1 MKAEVVKVVNL
12 SKKFRKVDAL
22 KGVSLIIEEKE
33 IFGLLGSNGA
43 GKTTLLHI
51 LMGLL
56 DYQGEVYFFGEKIKD
71 YPRFLKNKVA
81 IVPQKISLYDDLTIK
96 DNLYFFGKAY
106 GLKKEEVLE
115 RIEKLSD
122 ALKLGD
128 LKRKVQELS
137 GGFQRRV
144 SIAVALIGNPE
155 ILILDEALVGIDLI
169 TKKVITDML
178 VKLKESKTII
188 LTTHSILDA
197 EKLCD
202 SVCLLHKGENVLCGK
217 TGEIIDKYSN
227 KYRREVGL
235 EEIMFKLIK

>member
-12 SKKFRKVDAL
+12 SKRFRKVDAL
-22 KGVSLIIEEKE
+22 KDVSLVIEEKE

-56 DYQGEVYFFGEKIKD
+56 DYEGEVYFFGEKLNN

-106 GLKKEEVLE
+106 GLKNWEVLE
-115 RIEKLSD
+115 RIEKLSN

-128 LKRKVQELS
+128 LNRKVQELS
-137 GGFQRRV
+137 GGYQRRI
-144 SIAVALIGNPE
+144 SIAVALMGNPE

-178 VKLKESKTII
+178 LKLKESKTII
-188 LTTHSILDA
+188 LTTHSIVDA

-202 SVCLLHKGENVLCGK
+202 SVCLLHKGENVLSGR
-217 TGEIIDKYSN
+217 TEEVINKYSN
-227 KYRREVGL
+227 KFHREVSL
-235 EEIMFKLIK
+235 EDIMFKLIK